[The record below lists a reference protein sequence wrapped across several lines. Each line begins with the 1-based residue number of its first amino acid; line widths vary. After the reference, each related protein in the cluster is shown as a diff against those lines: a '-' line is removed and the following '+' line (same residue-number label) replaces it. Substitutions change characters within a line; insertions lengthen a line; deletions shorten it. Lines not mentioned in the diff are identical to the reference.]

1 MRYFFIMFAVVS
13 REGDVD
19 RNKMRWDRR
28 ALAHVVSLT
37 GDMDKTTKAICQL
50 TGWDTYGADSNVSGK
65 TGCHPGMRLEYSHP
79 HRQEKGADAWHLLLL
94 ESVFSGIFSSSRA
107 QPQTSCDA

>member
-1 MRYFFIMFAVVS
+1 MPEITVIVVS
-13 REGDVD
+13 REGDGD

-37 GDMDKTTKAICQL
+37 GDMDKTTKAVCQL

-65 TGCHPGMRLEYSHP
+65 TGCHPGMRLEYSYP
-79 HRQEKGADAWHLLLL
+79 Q
-94 ESVFSGIFSSSRA
+94 SSRRE
-107 QPQTSCDA
+107 